1 MSSVSESVNTVDT
14 VNVVSNVV
22 APVSIDDQ
30 LVPLDTLLATLITE
44 GEELRNSSR
53 LHLANVKK
61 VVTLVNRERK
71 FLSKNR
77 RRKKRVI
84 VQNPQNVN
92 KTMQK
97 FMKDNK
103 DILSTGTIPVSTEYI
118 RRDMMRVVSAY
129 VKVKNLQ
136 LEENRKKWLP
146 DKVLKKLFSI
156 KDPKAEFSFMN
167 VNGLITRVILK

>member
-30 LVPLDTLLATLITE
+30 LVPLDTLLATLIAE

-61 VVTLVNRERK
+61 IATLVNRERK

-84 VQNPQNVN
+84 VQNPQKVN

-136 LEENRKKWLP
+136 LEDNRKKWLP